1 MSRIRAMVSTLK
13 SERALKM
20 KLPTEIR
27 ALFSLKGSVAF
38 LRMNSIRQ
46 GFLRKMKLNY
56 KALRGEHAEGGLG
69 SMLDDGPSTLPNPRR
84 NLHQRRCHLGICI

>member
-1 MSRIRAMVSTLK
+1 MSRIRATVSTLK
-13 SERALKM
+13 RERVLKM

-46 GFLRKMKLNY
+46 ALIFSGVRVRSLMASRFSRPARGFVADREAN
-56 KALRGEHAEGGLG
+56 
-69 SMLDDGPSTLPNPRR
+69 
-84 NLHQRRCHLGICI
+84 